1 VHGLTTAA
9 SLWITSAIGT
19 LFGVGL
25 YELAVGGAV
34 LSWLVLSAARWL
46 DKHMPQKNFAE
57 IAVRSRRE
65 TLVARASSRH
75 PGPVRPD
82 GRAAEPTAGRR
93 RRGVRVGRTVLRQGL
108 AAPDG
113 TGRGRCAAI
122 PGCWSSTSFRS
133 RIERAVFSPSRPFR
147 YTPPM
152 TFRVHIDTDCGVDD
166 ALALAMLARAR
177 DILEVGSVSAVFG
190 NTYVDQAAANARGV
204 LRLAGCGAEVYIGAG
219 SGVAKRRVERM
230 RPAHGVDGLNGAG
243 FSQRWKLPELDRGH
257 GTSLLAFVAR
267 RQITGLFL
275 GPLTNLAQG
284 LLEDPAAFRD
294 WKPTI
299 MAGAFAVEGKAAGG
313 ADFNSWSDP
322 EACSGCWSPA

>member
-1 VHGLTTAA
+1 
-9 SLWITSAIGT
+9 
-19 LFGVGL
+19 
-25 YELAVGGAV
+25 
-34 LSWLVLSAARWL
+34 
-46 DKHMPQKNFAE
+46 
-57 IAVRSRRE
+57 
-65 TLVARASSRH
+65 
-75 PGPVRPD
+75 
-82 GRAAEPTAGRR
+82 
-93 RRGVRVGRTVLRQGL
+93 
-108 AAPDG
+108 
-113 TGRGRCAAI
+113 
-122 PGCWSSTSFRS
+122 
-133 RIERAVFSPSRPFR
+133 
-147 YTPPM
+147 M

-219 SGVAKRRVERM
+219 SGLAKRRVERM

-294 WKPTI
+294 WRPTI
-299 MAGAFAVEGKAAGG
+299 MAGAFAVEGKAVGG

-322 EACSGCWSPA
+322 EALQRVLESGVRPRLVPLDVSSQVTLTKAALEAGSVCCGSPLSARLSRAAGPYMDFHAQAWGIADACHPHDAVAAATLVSPEAFVFEPARLRVTVDGVRQGRIDRIDGAPNAEVCVGIEAGVVERLILATLFGVKAVAA